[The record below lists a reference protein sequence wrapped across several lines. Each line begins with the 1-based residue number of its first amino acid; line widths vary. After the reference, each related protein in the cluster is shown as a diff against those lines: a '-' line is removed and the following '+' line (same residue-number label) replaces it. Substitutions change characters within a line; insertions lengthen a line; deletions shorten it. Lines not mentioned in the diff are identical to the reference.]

1 MNSNGRIIRKPSNPF
16 RLYPIERFVLVKA
29 LMICISTNSYSNS
42 TFGKAIHYSFTE
54 IVKWNKTEMIRVKLE
69 SSFFDLDE
77 SFEIGLFFQQ
87 ERLIDAT

>member
-1 MNSNGRIIRKPSNPF
+1 
-16 RLYPIERFVLVKA
+16 
-29 LMICISTNSYSNS
+29 
-42 TFGKAIHYSFTE
+42 
-54 IVKWNKTEMIRVKLE
+54 MIRVKLE